1 MSENK
6 HTPEPWDNR
15 TYIDRFW
22 SRVNV
27 SWENDCWEWTRGTTS
42 DGYGVFHF
50 GHSSIR
56 SHRFS
61 YQQHNGKI
69 TEHECVLHSC
79 DNPRCVNPKHLWI
92 GTRAENNADK
102 EAKKRGVHPV
112 QSSGESNSN
121 ATLTTPEVIAAKV
134 MARKGL
140 PQARIAKL
148 LGVST
153 ATICLIVNGERRQDE
168 TERRVSACVNACAG
182 IPTDQLESGEA
193 RYVRNELADIY
204 ALEKRRDE
212 LLAALEK
219 GGHSLREISL
229 WDKTTAKDVAM
240 AKAAYAEVKAA
251 IASVKGYGQ
260 PEKSAKTEVP
270 AIVFFPAGSLGE
282 EIEEEGRPA

>member
-6 HTPEPWDNR
+6 HTPEPWFVNDKRKIGWMDNA
-15 TYIDRFW
+15 IFLF
-22 SRVNV
+22 SEKEGNV
-27 SWENDCWEWTRGTTS
+27 VRCYDDYGT
-42 DGYGVFHF
+42 
-50 GHSSIR
+50 
-56 SHRFS
+56 
-61 YQQHNGKI
+61 
-69 TEHECVLHSC
+69 
-79 DNPRCVNPKHLWI
+79 
-92 GTRAENNADK
+92 AEANA
-102 EAKKRGVHPV
+102 R
-112 QSSGESNSN
+112 
-121 ATLTTPEVIAAKV
+121 
-134 MARKGL
+134 
-140 PQARIAKL
+140 RI
-148 LGVST
+148 V
-153 ATICLIVNGERRQDE
+153 
-168 TERRVSACVNACAG
+168 ACVNACAG

>member
-6 HTPEPWDNR
+6 HTPEPWICRDN
-15 TYIDRFW
+15 
-22 SRVNV
+22 
-27 SWENDCWEWTRGTTS
+27 
-42 DGYGVFHF
+42 
-50 GHSSIR
+50 
-56 SHRFS
+56 
-61 YQQHNGKI
+61 QHYN
-69 TEHECVLHSC
+69 
-79 DNPRCVNPKHLWI
+79 I
-92 GTRAENNADK
+92 GTSEGYAIADMAFEYSSLGQEELKANA
-102 EAKKRGVHPV
+102 R
-112 QSSGESNSN
+112 
-121 ATLTTPEVIAAKV
+121 
-134 MARKGL
+134 
-140 PQARIAKL
+140 RI
-148 LGVST
+148 V
-153 ATICLIVNGERRQDE
+153 
-168 TERRVSACVNACAG
+168 ACVNACAG

>member
-1 MSENK
+1 MN
-6 HTPEPWDNR
+6 HTKEPW
-15 TYIDRFW
+15 
-22 SRVNV
+22 S
-27 SWENDCWEWTRGTTS
+27 
-42 DGYGVFHF
+42 
-50 GHSSIR
+50 
-56 SHRFS
+56 FS
-61 YQQHNGKI
+61 
-69 TEHECVLHSC
+69 
-79 DNPRCVNPKHLWI
+79 P
-92 GTRAENNADK
+92 AENGLEWGVEAGKWGVAICADAPGDGTSEANA
-102 EAKKRGVHPV
+102 R
-112 QSSGESNSN
+112 
-121 ATLTTPEVIAAKV
+121 
-134 MARKGL
+134 
-140 PQARIAKL
+140 RI
-148 LGVST
+148 V
-153 ATICLIVNGERRQDE
+153 
-168 TERRVSACVNACAG
+168 ACVNACAG

>member
-6 HTPEPWDNR
+6 HTPEPWR
-15 TYIDRFW
+15 TAARSGFPFHIDDAR
-22 SRVNV
+22 
-27 SWENDCWEWTRGTTS
+27 
-42 DGYGVFHF
+42 
-50 GHSSIR
+50 
-56 SHRFS
+56 
-61 YQQHNGKI
+61 
-69 TEHECVLHSC
+69 
-79 DNPRCVNPKHLWI
+79 
-92 GTRAENNADK
+92 
-102 EAKKRGVHPV
+102 
-112 QSSGESNSN
+112 GESVAMMLADDDHDEQRGLDN
-121 ATLTTPEVIAAKV
+121 A
-134 MARKGL
+134 R
-140 PQARIAKL
+140 RI
-148 LGVST
+148 V
-153 ATICLIVNGERRQDE
+153 
-168 TERRVSACVNACAG
+168 ACVNACAG

-251 IASVKGYGQ
+251 IASVKGYGK

-270 AIVFFPAGSLGE
+270 EIVFYPAGSLGE